1 MRAGRLCARELS
13 RTQSAR
19 GATLGTITA
28 DTLLTASQKPEDI
41 GIVVAGGPGTHTVYV
56 ASFGD
61 ARAVTREVSFV

>member
-1 MRAGRLCARELS
+1 MSAGRLCAREVQ

-19 GATLGTITA
+19 GAVLGTITA
-28 DTLLTASQKPEDI
+28 ETLLTVSQKAEDI

-61 ARAVTREVSFV
+61 ARAVTREVLRG